1 MWMVRP
7 HPIATGW
14 LCAAAYMLV
23 KLVLLPA
30 LMVGCCF
37 AVGLRGATARAA
49 VLVATLPISGAAFV
63 LSKTYGV
70 GEDVAGASLTVFASA
85 ARSFGLL
92 RASPGDCRA
101 RHVNPARSLLS
112 AATNVFL
119 GNLLVLPTTISWLEF
134 MDAVNLF
141 PSSKPTTAPMAACV

>member
-70 GEDVAGASLTVFASA
+70 GEDVA
-85 ARSFGLL
+85 
-92 RASPGDCRA
+92 
-101 RHVNPARSLLS
+101 
-112 AATNVFL
+112 ATNVFL